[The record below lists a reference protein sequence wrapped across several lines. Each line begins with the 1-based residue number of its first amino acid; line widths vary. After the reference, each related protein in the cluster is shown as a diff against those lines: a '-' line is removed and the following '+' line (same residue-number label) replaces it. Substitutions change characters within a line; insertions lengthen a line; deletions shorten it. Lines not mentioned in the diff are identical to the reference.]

1 MVWSAY
7 MVLVVGCVCVLW
19 FPCCLSGGGG
29 CCEAGEEGYLASVTS
44 CLLCVCCVCVCV
56 CVCANLCIDLYIWLG
71 LCLAIIFRLVSC
83 FLSGTADELLA
94 DVYLC
99 FALAESLL

>member
-1 MVWSAY
+1 MVVAARRERRDIWLLSHPAC
-7 MVLVVGCVCVLW
+7 CV
-19 FPCCLSGGGG
+19 F
-29 CCEAGEEGYLASVTS
+29 A
-44 CLLCVCCVCVCV
+44 VCVCV